1 MKSQK
6 CAAGFENQL
15 PPDETHVRV
24 YFLQQGST
32 AKHAA
37 NFIDHYKAKGW
48 RNSDGRQLK
57 KLEKAR
63 LDMDILQMIG
73 KKS

>member
-1 MKSQK
+1 MKQK
-6 CAAGFENQL
+6 RCSSGFGSQL

-24 YFLQQGST
+24 YFLEQGST

-48 RNSDGRQLK
+48 LNSDGRQLK
-57 KLEKAR
+57 NWKR
-63 LDMDILQMIG
+63 LAWRWIFYR
-73 KKS
+73 